1 MPTRQLPS
9 GRYQARIY
17 DADAR
22 RYVSLGTFATEKE
35 AQHAALRAEAG
46 VDPVEKLTTPKAIPK
61 GREKFEKFALEVIQ
75 ARKHTWSTTTYHAHL
90 WRLDAT
96 LKPFHGIAL
105 ADITYSRVAKW
116 WASLESKPNARKV
129 AYGTLS
135 IVMRRAVKLG
145 EISSSPCMIEGA
157 TKDFSKK
164 RPTFH
169 AVDIRMLLSL
179 TTDVQMQAGLLLL
192 MGTGM
197 RVGELLA
204 LDWEDVDTTQ
214 GAVHVHRHLTAYG
227 VREGTKSHADGER
240 RLIMP
245 SEAVEALLHL
255 SRVRVP
261 VPGTPVFL
269 NDRGGRLSYV
279 RFRARFDA
287 LKAAVGLDDL
297 HIHDL
302 RHVHLSEFAR
312 HATLRETMDRA
323 GHTDVKSAL
332 RYQHSNVERE
342 KAIVERL
349 KL

>member
-105 ADITYSRVAKW
+105 ADITYSRVVKW
-116 WASLESKPNARKV
+116 WSSLEGKPNARKV

-145 EISSSPCMIEGA
+145 KIPTSPCLIDGA

-169 AVDIRMLLSL
+169 AADIRMLLAL
-179 TTDVQMQAGLLLL
+179 NTDVQMHAAILVLL
-192 MGTGM
+192 GTGI

-204 LDWEDVDTTQ
+204 LDWNDVSMTKGT
-214 GAVHVHRHLTAYG
+214 VHVHKHLTAYG
-227 VREGTKSHADGER
+227 LRDGTKSHSNGQR
-240 RLIMP
+240 VVIMP
-245 SEAVEALLHL
+245 SEVVQALRAL
-255 SRVRVP
+255 SKVHVP
-261 VPGTPVFL
+261 LPDAPVFL
-269 NDRGGRLSYV
+269 NDRGARLSYA
-279 RFRARFDA
+279 RFRSRFDA
-287 LKAAVGLDDL
+287 LKSAVGLDDL
-297 HIHDL
+297 HIHDV
-302 RHVHLSEFAR
+302 RHVHLSEYSR
-312 HATLRETMDRA
+312 HATMREVMDRG

-342 KAIVERL
+342 RAIVEQMNL
-349 KL
+349 